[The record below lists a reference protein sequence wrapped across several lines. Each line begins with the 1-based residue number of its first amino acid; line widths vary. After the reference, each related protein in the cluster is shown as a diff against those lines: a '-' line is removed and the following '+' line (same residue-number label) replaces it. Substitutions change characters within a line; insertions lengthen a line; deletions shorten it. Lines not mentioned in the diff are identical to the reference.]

1 MENTE
6 KRLYIVSFGHSDSY
20 EIYGTESAVKERLS
34 AIESELNSYLGGL
47 FPEDTFA
54 YYTTPRVTEVEPGHA
69 ARYEGYRK
77 LDEEAVE
84 SIKKVLVNEV
94 RNMNDQNELDS
105 DAPFANVN
113 PGAAGL
119 TGII

>member
-20 EIYGTESAVKERLS
+20 EIQDTEAAVKERLS
-34 AIESELNSYLGGL
+34 AIEKELNSYLGGL
-47 FPEDTFA
+47 FPEETFA
-54 YYTTPRVTEVEPGHA
+54 YYTTPRVTEVESAHA
-69 ARYEGYRK
+69 AKYKGYPR
-77 LDEEAVE
+77 LDAEAVE
-84 SIKKVLVNEV
+84 SIKKVLATEV
-94 RNMNDQNELDS
+94 RNMNDQKELNS